1 MLDLVKRTLSGLWR
15 GGEGQYRPGP
25 YHLPYS
31 GGWLSA
37 EAGQNWNFWQLGH
50 DVQGGGGSSAIIEA
64 CVSAYA
70 QTVAMC
76 PGDHWLT
83 KADGGRERV
92 TTSALSRLLKRPN
105 GYQSGSDFILNLT
118 RALYTTGNAYALA
131 LRNARFEVSELHLMH
146 PRECAYAVGQ
156 DGSVFYRVAGNDLI
170 ERRFG
175 GSELIV
181 PARDVLHIR
190 LHTREGRPLDGLSP
204 LEAAALDVAFGNAAM
219 QQQLAFYIQRAR
231 PSYILGTDEQL
242 TAQQV
247 TDLRARWNEQSQG
260 MNQGKTP
267 ILGWGLKPLPISLS
281 AVETQ
286 LVDMLRMTEEHIAIA
301 YRLPLQVLGISK
313 TAPYASTEM
322 MMSDWNSKG
331 LGFALGHIE
340 DAFGHFFE
348 LRGYPEEYIEFD
360 TAVLLRSA
368 QKDRIDALAK
378 GVQGGVYAPNEARRL
393 EGLPEVE
400 DGDEPRVQQQLVPL
414 SFATAQPVV
423 AASPAAAPASNSD
436 PADRP
441 QEGDGEDQTRGANV
455 VNLFRAAHARSR
467 AA

>member
-1 MLDLVKRTLSGLWR
+1 VLGLVKRALSSFWPT
-15 GGEGQYRPGP
+15 EGQYRPGP
-25 YHLPYS
+25 YHLPES

-37 EAGQNWNFWQLGH
+37 EAGQHWNWWQLGH
-50 DVQGGGGSSAIIEA
+50 DVQSGGSSAIIEA
-64 CVSAYA
+64 CLSAYS
-70 QTVAMC
+70 QTVSMC
-76 PGDHWLT
+76 PADHWRT
-83 KADGGRERV
+83 KENGGRERI

-105 GYQSGSDFILNLT
+105 SYQSGSDFVLNLT
-118 RALYTTGNAYALA
+118 RSLYETGNAYALA
-131 LRNARFEVSELHLMH
+131 LRNDRFEVSEFHLMD
-146 PRECAYAVGQ
+146 PGQCAYTIAA
-156 DGSVFYRVAGNDLI
+156 DASLFYRVGGNDLI
-170 ERRFG
+170 EKRFG
-175 GSELIV
+175 GAELIV

-190 LHTREGRPLDGLSP
+190 LHTRKGRPLDGLAP
-204 LEAAALDVAFGNAAM
+204 IANAALDVAFGNAAM

-242 TAQQV
+242 TSQQV

-267 ILGWGLKPLPISLS
+267 ILGWGLKPLPISMS

-286 LVDMLRMTEEHIAIA
+286 LVEMLRMTEEHIAIA

-340 DAFGHFFE
+340 DAIGHFFG
-348 LRGYPEEYIEFD
+348 LKGYPEEYIEFD

-378 GVQGGVYAPNEARRL
+378 GVQGGVYTPNEVRLL
-393 EGLPEVE
+393 EGLPRQEH
-400 DGDEPRVQQQLVPL
+400 GDNVLVQQQLVPL
-414 SFATAQPVV
+414 DFAHTPPTPPKPP
-423 AASPAAAPASNSD
+423 SAPPSND
-436 PADRP
+436 NAG
-441 QEGDGEDQTRGANV
+441 GDGGKDEASAEEATKRAIFMARGYRDEGV
-455 VNLFRAAHARSR
+455 SR
-467 AA
+467 VLH